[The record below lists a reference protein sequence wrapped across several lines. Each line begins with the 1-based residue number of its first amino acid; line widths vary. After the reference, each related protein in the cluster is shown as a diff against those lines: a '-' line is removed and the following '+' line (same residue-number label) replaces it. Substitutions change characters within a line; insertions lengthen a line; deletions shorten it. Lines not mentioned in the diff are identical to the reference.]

1 MPVQEKN
8 IKIVVERI
16 NKEELSSS
24 FFKPINIVKRLKIKY
39 NIVSLKESDKMLELE
54 ENTRLLETLK
64 NKLQELGESL

>member
-8 IKIVVERI
+8 IKIVVVEI
-16 NKEELSSS
+16 NKEELCSS
-24 FFKPINIVKRLKIKY
+24 FFKHINIVKRLKIKY

-54 ENTRLLETLK
+54 ENTKLLETLK

>member
-8 IKIVVERI
+8 IKIVVVET
-16 NKEELSSS
+16 NKEELCSS
-24 FFKPINIVKRLKIKY
+24 FFKHINIVKRLKIKY

-54 ENTRLLETLK
+54 ENTKLLETLK